1 MSKRPGFMF
10 YFDEAT
16 AFERVSDSEAG
27 VLIKAMIAYCRT
39 GELLPLEGT
48 ASIIFD
54 IIRPKLDRDAVKY
67 NEQIMKRKYGGYIKA
82 CRDRGDEPLSFESWR
97 DGLQVHEQAC
107 ACTSMQTIT
116 PTATASKTTTS
127 TATESTYTKTDA
139 AISSKDSG
147 KENDGG
153 NRLTPDEFEK
163 ARQSKINMLLEY
175 GNKKLRP

>member
-10 YFDEAT
+10 YFDEAA

-67 NEQIMKRKYGGYIKA
+67 NEQIMKRKYGDSTKA
-82 CRDRGDEPLSFESWR
+82 CRDRGDEPPSFESWR

-127 TATESTYTKTDA
+127 TATESTYTETDA

-175 GNKKLRP
+175 GNKKSRP